1 MTTPHRLLA
10 RAEAQV
16 HQNLFTMTTRA
27 RQALEQALE
36 ALKTQNAEL
45 AQRVVNEDLQQNHLL
60 RIIEKECLQILA
72 TLEPRAGDLREVVA
86 SLQIAAELE
95 RIADHAKD
103 IANIV
108 LGMDPS
114 DFSGPMDRIA
124 AMGDLCQNMLT
135 QVMEAYENLDA
146 ALAEH
151 VAAHDKQV
159 DELDEEAS
167 SSLMMTL
174 MTTADTSMHCTHL
187 LWIAYHLERIGDR
200 ATNIAER
207 VVFMVTAETPDLG

>member
-16 HQNLFTMTTRA
+16 HQNLLTMTTRA
-27 RQALEQALE
+27 GQALEQALE

-45 AQRVVNEDLQQNHLL
+45 AQEVVNEDLQQNHLM
-60 RIIEKECLQILA
+60 RIIERECLQILA
-72 TLEPRAGDLREVVA
+72 TLEPKAGDLREVVA
-86 SLQIAAELE
+86 SLQIASELE

-124 AMGDLCQNMLT
+124 AMGDLCQDMLM
-135 QVMEAYENLDA
+135 QVMESYENLDA
-146 ALAEH
+146 AQAEH
-151 VAAHDKQV
+151 VASHDQQV
-159 DELDEEAS
+159 DDLDEEAS
-167 SSLMMTL
+167 ASLMMML
-174 MTTADTSMHCTHL
+174 MTGADTSMHCTHL

-200 ATNIAER
+200 VTNIAER